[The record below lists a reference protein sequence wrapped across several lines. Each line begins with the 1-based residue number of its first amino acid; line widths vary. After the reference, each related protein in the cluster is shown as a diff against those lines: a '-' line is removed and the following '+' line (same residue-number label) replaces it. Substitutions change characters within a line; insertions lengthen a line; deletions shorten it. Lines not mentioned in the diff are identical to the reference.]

1 MKINQGGSSQ
11 QGVNL
16 SRVSRSDDG
25 GSRILGNIHKE
36 ANSWKARL
44 MKCLLLRANNVRPD
58 NISLKTEMFVNL
70 KQD

>member
-25 GSRILGNIHKE
+25 GSRILGNIHKK
-36 ANSWKARL
+36 ASSWKARL
-44 MKCLLLRANNVRPD
+44 KNSNYFYNYTNVFNMKLRRKKRRR
-58 NISLKTEMFVNL
+58 II
-70 KQD
+70 